1 MVNLSDSDYGLI
13 RDSITWELELLL
25 LHQGSSP
32 TPRTIRLQQIQKIID
47 IHLGSGRQA

>member
-13 RDSITWELELLL
+13 RDSITWELELLP

-32 TPRTIRLQQIQKIID
+32 TPRTIRLQEIQKIID
-47 IHLGSGRQA
+47 RHLDASR